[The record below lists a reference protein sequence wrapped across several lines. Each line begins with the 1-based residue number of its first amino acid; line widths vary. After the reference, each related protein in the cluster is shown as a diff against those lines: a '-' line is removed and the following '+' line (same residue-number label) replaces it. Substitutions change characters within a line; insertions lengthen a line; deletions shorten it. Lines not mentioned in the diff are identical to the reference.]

1 MQTLKTIKPGDT
13 FAFYANIEDDAGTP
27 LAGLADTMKCQ
38 IRNSIDELIADVGI
52 TETQIPGQY
61 LFEVQDTTLWPVGVL
76 YTDIRFANGD
86 RVKLTET
93 LKIKIVK
100 EVTKDG

>member
-52 TETQIPGQY
+52 TDTNTRSVFIWCRIRLYGLLVCYTQTYDLLMATG
-61 LFEVQDTTLWPVGVL
+61 L
-76 YTDIRFANGD
+76 N
-86 RVKLTET
+86 
-93 LKIKIVK
+93 
-100 EVTKDG
+100 